1 MRKKNISKKDI
12 LNVIADFQKSISDN
26 TLSVQQ
32 MYDEVRMMHFKIR
45 PLQGDISHIDLKDK
59 VFLEALWSLGK
70 LDEFFKREGS
80 KYNKREREIFFKYFD
95 SLHNRFARSLQR
107 VRLEPSEDIED
118 PSPFIEME
126 IFREDVR
133 KKSIN

>member
-1 MRKKNISKKDI
+1 MRRKNISKKNI
-12 LNVIADFQKSISDN
+12 LNVIADFQKALSDN

-32 MYDEVRMMHFKIR
+32 MYDEVRMMHFRVR

-70 LDEFFKREGS
+70 LDEFFKREGN

-95 SLHNRFARSLQR
+95 SLHNRFARSLQK
-107 VRLEPSEDIED
+107 VRLEPVEEIED
-118 PSPFIEME
+118 QSHFVEME
-126 IFREDVR
+126 IFREDIR
-133 KKSIN
+133 KKMIN

>member
-1 MRKKNISKKDI
+1 MRRKNIIKKDI
-12 LNVIADFQKSISDN
+12 LNVIADFQTVISN
-26 TLSVQQ
+26 NRLSVQQ

-45 PLQGDISHIDLKDK
+45 PLHGDISHIDLKDK

-95 SLHNRFARSLQR
+95 SLHTRFARSLQK
-107 VRLEPSEDIED
+107 VRLEPSEDTED

-126 IFREDVR
+126 IFREDIR
-133 KKSIN
+133 KKKVN

>member
-1 MRKKNISKKDI
+1 MRGKNISKKDI
-12 LNVIADFQKSISDN
+12 LNVIADFQKAISDN

-95 SLHNRFARSLQR
+95 SLHTRFARSLHK

-118 PSPFIEME
+118 QSPFIEME
-126 IFREDVR
+126 IFREDIR
-133 KKSIN
+133 KKQIN

>member
-70 LDEFFKREGS
+70 LDEFFKREGG

-95 SLHNRFARSLQR
+95 SLHNRFARSLQKI
-107 VRLEPSEDIED
+107 RLEPSEDIED
-118 PSPFIEME
+118 QSPFIEME
-126 IFREDVR
+126 IFREDIR
-133 KKSIN
+133 KKMIN